1 MSDGHVGK
9 DSLPA
14 PPDLIEHVVGVRSF
28 DRAGHA
34 LASPYQG
41 GEWRQPE
48 QRAACAPDRGRH
60 AAALVG
66 LGQKPPAASKAAAR
80 VVARQRRLPR
90 HPAPGDDCSCG
101 IYAYHDA
108 DSEFLSAAPIVG
120 VVQAWGRL
128 CVHARGFRAERV
140 RVVALAF
147 HDKLGYGVQA
157 DRYREVARR
166 ASAWWRVPLLR
177 FEELAASL
185 PEFGSPVPEDL
196 RPRDDDE
203 EES

>member
-1 MSDGHVGK
+1 MSDGYVGEE
-9 DSLPA
+9 SVLA
-14 PPDLIEHVVGVRSF
+14 PPDLIEHVVGVRTF

-34 LASPYQG
+34 LASPFQG
-41 GEWRQPE
+41 DEWRQPE
-48 QRAACAPDRGRH
+48 QRAVCAPDRRGH
-60 AAALVG
+60 TAALVG
-66 LGQKPPAASKAAAR
+66 LGKKPPAASKAAAR

-90 HPAPGDDCSCG
+90 HAAPGDDCACG
-101 IYAYHDA
+101 IYAYHDL
-108 DSEFLSAAPIVG
+108 DSEFLPDAPIVG

-128 CVHARGFRAERV
+128 AVHACGFRAERV
-140 RVVALAF
+140 RVVALAL
-147 HDKLGYGVQA
+147 HDDLGFGVQA

-166 ASAWWRVPLLR
+166 ASAWWKVPLLR

-185 PEFGSPVPEDL
+185 PEFGSPVPEEL